1 MISSAT
7 NEQVQALAVG
17 ALGLD
22 ATTLD
27 LEAPEAIA
35 ALLRRAAS
43 FTAPCPP
50 RVLRECTIGALR
62 GLAIPAERADG
73 SDDEAWE
80 RMRVLVTA
88 TIESL
93 IAYGDFLELPMAD
106 GVAGRTLYLA

>member
-7 NEQVQALAVG
+7 NEQVQARAVG

-35 ALLRRAAS
+35 AILRRAAS

-50 RVLRECTIGALR
+50 RVLRECTMAALR
-62 GLAIPAERADG
+62 GLVIPVQRADG
-73 SDDEAWE
+73 SDDEARE
-80 RMRVLVTA
+80 RMRALVTA

-93 IAYGDFLELPMAD
+93 IAYGDFLELPVAD
-106 GVAGRTLYLA
+106 GAVGRT